1 MNRDYQRKKRNFFI
15 KKDLQG
21 KMILAIFVSVLA
33 SCLIFILLFGLFSAD
48 TMTISYTNNTL
59 QMGQTPV
66 MLLKNAIAA
75 NWIFIVIGGTLLVIL
90 AMIGTHRIAGPL
102 FRFEKALDN
111 MERGDLGDTIYLRKT
126 DEGQD
131 LAQKINT
138 FNKILSAKIGDIAR
152 HSTAVND
159 LLCQLHANETAKL
172 PPEEIESICRAIE
185 NNNDK
190 IREIVQFFSLAD
202 E

>member
-1 MNRDYQRKKRNFFI
+1 
-15 KKDLQG
+15 
-21 KMILAIFVSVLA
+21 
-33 SCLIFILLFGLFSAD
+33 
-48 TMTISYTNNTL
+48 MTISYNNNTL
-59 QMGQTPV
+59 QMGQTPI

-75 NWIFIVIGGTLLVIL
+75 NWVFIVIGGTLLVIL
-90 AMIGTHRIAGPL
+90 VMVGTHRIAGPL

-111 MERGDLGDTIYLRKT
+111 MARGDLNDTIYLRKT

-131 LAQKINT
+131 LAHKINT
-138 FNKILSAKIGDIAR
+138 FNKILSVKIGDITR
-152 HSTAVND
+152 HSTAVKD
-159 LLCQLHANETAKL
+159 LLCQLRTNETAQL

-190 IREIVQFFSLAD
+190 IREIVRSFSLAD